1 MTGPTSSS
9 SELTNEI
16 SQKGTGRNVSVS
28 LKEKK
33 RMRHKNLEYIFYL
46 FILLLFILL
55 FYIFILLLF
64 YIMYIYII
72 YLFYIYIYIH
82 ADSIDC
88 AKNALLLQ
96 SLIFLGTPL
105 P

>member
-64 YIMYIYII
+64 YIMYIYFI
-72 YLFYIYIYIH
+72 YIIYIH
-82 ADSIDC
+82 ADSLDC

>member
-46 FILLLFILL
+46 FILLL
-55 FYIFILLLF
+55 LF
-64 YIMYIYII
+64 YIMYIFFI
-72 YLFYIYIYIH
+72 YLYYIYIH

>member
-46 FILLLFILL
+46 FILLLF
-55 FYIFILLLF
+55 
-64 YIMYIYII
+64 YIMYIFFI
-72 YLFYIYIYIH
+72 YLYYIYIH

>member
-1 MTGPTSSS
+1 MTGLTSSS

-46 FILLLFILL
+46 FILLL
-55 FYIFILLLF
+55 LF
-64 YIMYIYII
+64 YIMYIFFI
-72 YLFYIYIYIH
+72 YLYYIYIH

>member
-9 SELTNEI
+9 GELTNEI

-46 FILLLFILL
+46 FILLL
-55 FYIFILLLF
+55 LF
-64 YIMYIYII
+64 YIMYIFFI
-72 YLFYIYIYIH
+72 YLYYIYIH

>member
-46 FILLLFILL
+46 FILLLF
-55 FYIFILLLF
+55 
-64 YIMYIYII
+64 YIMYIYFI
-72 YLFYIYIYIH
+72 YLYYIYIH
-82 ADSIDC
+82 ADSLDC

>member
-46 FILLLFILL
+46 FILLLF
-55 FYIFILLLF
+55 

-72 YLFYIYIYIH
+72 YLYYIYIYT
-82 ADSIDC
+82 C
-88 AKNALLLQ
+88 R
-96 SLIFLGTPL
+96 
-105 P
+105 

>member
-64 YIMYIYII
+64 YIMYIFFI
-72 YLFYIYIYIH
+72 YLYYIYIH

>member
-1 MTGPTSSS
+1 M
-9 SELTNEI
+9 
-16 SQKGTGRNVSVS
+16 
-28 LKEKK
+28 
-33 RMRHKNLEYIFYL
+33 
-46 FILLLFILL
+46 
-55 FYIFILLLF
+55 FILLLF
-64 YIMYIYII
+64 YMMYIYFI
-72 YLFYIYIYIH
+72 YLYYIYIH

>member
-1 MTGPTSSS
+1 MTGLTSSS

-64 YIMYIYII
+64 YIMYIYFI
-72 YLFYIYIYIH
+72 YLYYIYIH

>member
-1 MTGPTSSS
+1 MTGLTSSS

-46 FILLLFILL
+46 FILLLF
-55 FYIFILLLF
+55 
-64 YIMYIYII
+64 YIMYIFFI
-72 YLFYIYIYIH
+72 YLYYIYIH

>member
-1 MTGPTSSS
+1 MTGLTSSS

-55 FYIFILLLF
+55 FYMFILLLF
-64 YIMYIYII
+64 YIMYIYFI
-72 YLFYIYIYIH
+72 YLYYIYIH

>member
-64 YIMYIYII
+64 YIMYIYFI
-72 YLFYIYIYIH
+72 YLYYIYIH
-82 ADSIDC
+82 ADSLDC